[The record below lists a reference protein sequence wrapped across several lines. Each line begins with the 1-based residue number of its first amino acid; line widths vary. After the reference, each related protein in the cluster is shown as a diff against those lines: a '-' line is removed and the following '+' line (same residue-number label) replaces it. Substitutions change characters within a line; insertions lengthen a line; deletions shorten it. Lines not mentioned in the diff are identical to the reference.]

1 MAPNP
6 FLQALEKAKE
16 SSPQN
21 KRAKAAE
28 TGADK
33 HEGRAKSD
41 TGADKQEGR
50 AVHSLSCL
58 ELTRAFL
65 DHDLQLRQLQASVTV
80 VHKFDEKEPFAQL
93 LLTAVR
99 AWQSHHTPGQPHPYG
114 ACSSAVASALLN
126 DLQSDEECPPPLQV
140 LLTAILDGSDMT
152 AVARE
157 ISLCSARLNAKKTA
171 VIVEFRPHVG
181 SSLHAYLP
189 TVQLFLA
196 KKNGEKL
203 SMRPQGALARKATDR
218 K

>member
-50 AVHSLSCL
+50 AVYSLSCL

-80 VHKFDEKEPFAQL
+80 VYKFDEKR
-93 LLTAVR
+93 T
-99 AWQSHHTPGQPHPYG
+99 
-114 ACSSAVASALLN
+114 
-126 DLQSDEECPPPLQV
+126 
-140 LLTAILDGSDMT
+140 
-152 AVARE
+152 
-157 ISLCSARLNAKKTA
+157 LCSATPHCCSGLAEPPHSWTTA
-171 VIVEFRPHVG
+171 PVWC
-181 SSLHAYLP
+181 
-189 TVQLFLA
+189 LFLRGGFGTFERLA
-196 KKNGEKL
+196 VRRGVP
-203 SMRPQGALARKATDR
+203 SASPGASYGDP
-218 K
+218 

>member
-80 VHKFDEKEPFAQL
+80 VHKFDEKETFAQL

-99 AWQSHHTPGQPHPYG
+99 AWQSHHTPG
-114 ACSSAVASALLN
+114 
-126 DLQSDEECPPPLQV
+126 
-140 LLTAILDGSDMT
+140 
-152 AVARE
+152 
-157 ISLCSARLNAKKTA
+157 
-171 VIVEFRPHVG
+171 
-181 SSLHAYLP
+181 
-189 TVQLFLA
+189 
-196 KKNGEKL
+196 
-203 SMRPQGALARKATDR
+203 
-218 K
+218 